1 MVGKKEKKFT
11 RYTVLIVIMV
21 IVFTA
26 ISSKLVILQIL
37 DGETYAEKANN
48 KSIREIPEAA
58 PRGNILDKNGSVLA
72 SSNIAYILVYNQT
85 DESDK
90 HFFDTMSKVF
100 DLLDKNGETQKDDFE
115 LKINPFSF
123 QFRGDDEETKR
134 ALEIKFKTDRGFA
147 DEIKN
152 KLYKGK
158 KGELTK
164 AEKAKVDEEL
174 LKITPEETFKKLVKQ
189 YKIDDKKYTIDQQRR
204 FMIIKD
210 TLKMNS
216 FSGYKPA
223 VVANN
228 IKKDTAF
235 KFYQLL
241 NDFPGIDV
249 TTQPMRS
256 YPNGEVASSVL
267 GYISKIG
274 AGDDKYAEKGYDT
287 STDYVGQSG
296 IEAAFEDR
304 LKGSKGGE
312 IVKLNKQGRILER
325 LGKRD
330 PYPGQTV
337 QLTIDKDVQAATE
350 KALDDRMNYL
360 RANPSEQLGS
370 YTANAT
376 RGAAVAIDVNTGA
389 VIALASRPGFD
400 PNAFAA
406 PGGLSSDLYN
416 KYYPDVT
423 EEGKEYIE
431 RMGISG
437 ESEEDT
443 LNKLFPVDRSVKGK
457 TVRQDAKDILPK
469 PLFNYAT
476 QSRSMPGST
485 FKMMTAIAGLESGVI
500 TPDFGVDDEMY
511 FDKGGGLSGRVYFRN
526 DGPNGWVDLAKAI
539 EKSSNPYFM
548 TVGKM
553 LRNQYG
559 DDILAKYA
567 WKFGL
572 GADPTSDSKKSTGI
586 EIPEAF
592 GQVYNLWSLKNSYSQ
607 TYLWTTMEKLKA
619 GSDDRGNK
627 FTPID
632 LYDRDSDSSKIK
644 SIKGDIK
651 KQIQSSIKDGEKA
664 FNKDTY
670 KSLISSLIQTD
681 PQYKD
686 KNISEKEIKSMIS
699 AIYYVTVSDANS
711 QIRAG
716 FSMYDA
722 SIGQGIDA
730 FTPVQIANYIAT
742 IANGGTRYSVHL
754 VDKFLDANGKL
765 IEQVKPEVAEKTG
778 VKPETLE
785 AVKAGMNAVN
795 EKGTAAQAFQ
805 GFTIPTAGKTGTATI
820 ANDQGDFGRTDTAV
834 YVGFAPSDKPQIA
847 VCVMLYDGGH
857 GSGAA
862 YVARSMYESYFKI
875 NTNTKSNTNSDSNN
889 TAASDN
895 N

>member
-1 MVGKKEKKFT
+1 MEGKKERKFT
-11 RYTVLIVIMV
+11 RYTALIVIMV
-21 IVFTA
+21 IIFTA
-26 ISSKLVILQIL
+26 IASRLFFLQIL
-37 DGETYAEKANN
+37 DGESYNEKANN

-72 SSNIAYILVYNQT
+72 KSIQTYTLVYNQT
-85 DESDK
+85 DESNK
-90 HFFDTMSKVF
+90 YFFDTMVKVF
-100 DLLDKNGETQKDDFE
+100 DILDKNGETQKDDFE
-115 LKINPFSF
+115 LKVNPYSF
-123 QFRGDDEETKR
+123 QFRGDDDKTKR

-158 KGELTK
+158 KSELTS
-164 AEKAKVDEEL
+164 AEKAKVEEEL

-189 YKIDDKKYTIDQQRR
+189 YKIDDKKYSVDQQRR

-223 VVANN
+223 VVATN

-235 KFYQLL
+235 KFIQML
-241 NDFPGIDV
+241 NNFPGIDV
-249 TTQPMRS
+249 TTQPMRT
-256 YPNGEVASSVL
+256 YPNGEVASAVL

-274 AGDDKYAEKGYDT
+274 SNDDKYTEKGYDA
-287 STDYVGQSG
+287 STDYIGKAG
-296 IEAAFEDR
+296 IESAFEDR

-312 IVKLNKQGRILER
+312 IVKLNKQGRILEE

-330 PYPGQTV
+330 PYPGQTI

-350 KALDDRMNYL
+350 KALDDRMKYL
-360 RANPSEQLGS
+360 RANPSEQQGS

-416 KYYPDVT
+416 TYYPDIA
-423 EEGKEYIE
+423 EAGKQYIE
-431 RMGISG
+431 RMGIAG
-437 ESEEDT
+437 GGEEDT
-443 LNKLFPVDRSVKGK
+443 LNKLFPVDKSVKGK

-500 TPDFGVDDEMY
+500 TPDYGVDDEGY
-511 FDKGGGLSGRVYFRN
+511 FDKGGGKAGRVYFTT
-526 DGPNGWVDLAKAI
+526 DGANGWVDLARAI

-548 TVGKM
+548 TVGKL
-553 LRNQYG
+553 LRNACG

-572 GADPTSDSKKSTGI
+572 GADPTSANANYSTGL

-592 GQVYNLWSLKNSYSQ
+592 GQVYNSWSLKNAYSQ
-607 TYLWTTMEKLKA
+607 TYLWTTMETLKA
-619 GSDDRGNK
+619 GSDNRGNK
-627 FTPID
+627 FTSID
-632 LYDRDSDSSKIK
+632 LYDRDGDSSKVKGIK
-644 SIKGDIK
+644 SDIK
-651 KQIQSSIKDGEKA
+651 KQIQSAIKDGDKA

-670 KSLISSLIQTD
+670 KNLINNLVQED

-686 KNISEKEIKSMIS
+686 KNISDKEMKSIIN

-730 FTPVQIANYIAT
+730 FTPVQLANYIAT
-742 IANGGTRYSVHL
+742 IANGGTRYNVHL
-754 VDKFLDANGKL
+754 VDKFLDADGKL
-765 IEQVKPEVAEKTG
+765 IEQVKPEIAEKTG
-778 VKPETLE
+778 VKQSTLE
-785 AVKAGMNAVN
+785 AVRAGMTAVN
-795 EKGTAAQAFQ
+795 EKGTAAAAFA
-805 GFTIPTAGKTGTATI
+805 GFSIPTAGKTGTATI
-820 ANDQGDFGRTDTAV
+820 ANDQDTFGRTDTAV
-834 YVGFAPSDKPQIA
+834 YVGFAPSDKPEIA

-857 GSGAA
+857 GGGAA
-862 YVARSMYESYFKI
+862 YVARSMYESYFKLS
-875 NTNTKSNTNSDSNN
+875 SNSNSNSNNSDN
-889 TAASDN
+889 
-895 N
+895 

>member
-1 MVGKKEKKFT
+1 MEGKKERKFT
-11 RYTVLIVIMV
+11 RYTALIVIM
-21 IVFTA
+21 IIIFTA
-26 ISSKLVILQIL
+26 IASKLFILQIL
-37 DGETYAEKANN
+37 NGETYKEKANN
-48 KSIREIPEAA
+48 KSIREIPDPA
-58 PRGNILDKNGSVLA
+58 PRGNILDKNGAVLA
-72 SSNIAYILVYNQT
+72 SSTRTYILIYNQT

-90 HFFDTMSKVF
+90 YFFDTMGKVF
-100 DLLDKNGETQKDDFE
+100 DVLDKNGETQKDDFE
-115 LKINPFSF
+115 LKVNPFSF
-123 QFRGDDEETKR
+123 QFRGDDDETKR
-134 ALEIKFKTDRGFA
+134 ILEIKFKTDRGLA

-152 KLYKGK
+152 KLYKDK
-158 KGELTK
+158 KDKLTK
-164 AEKAKVDEEL
+164 AEQAKVDEEL

-189 YKIDDKKYTIDQQRR
+189 YKIDDKKYSLDQQRR

-241 NDFPGIDV
+241 NEFPGIDV

-256 YPNGEVASSVL
+256 YPNGELASSIL

-274 AGDDKYAEKGYDT
+274 SNDDKYTEKGYDT
-287 STDYVGQSG
+287 STDYIGQSG
-296 IEAAFEDR
+296 IESAFEDR

-312 IVKLNKQGRILER
+312 IAKLNKQGRIIEQ

-330 PYPGQTV
+330 PYPGQTI
-337 QLTIDKDVQAATE
+337 QLTIDKDVQKATE
-350 KALDDRMNYL
+350 DALDQKMKEL
-360 RANPSEQLGS
+360 RENPSAQQGS

-406 PGGLSSDLYN
+406 PGGLSSDLY
-416 KYYPDVT
+416 KQYYPDVNET
-423 EEGKEYIE
+423 GKQYIE
-431 RMGISG
+431 QMGIAG
-437 ESEEDT
+437 QSEEDT
-443 LNKLFPVDRSVKGK
+443 LNKLFPVDTSVKGK
-457 TVRQDAKDILPK
+457 TVRQDIKDILPK

-485 FKMMTAIAGLESGVI
+485 FKPMTAIAGLESGVI

-511 FDKGGGLSGRVYFRN
+511 FDKGGGIAGRVYFRN

-553 LRNQYG
+553 LRNAYG

-592 GQVYNLWSLKNSYSQ
+592 GQVYNSWSLKNTYSQ
-607 TYLWTTMEKLKA
+607 TYLWKAMEFLKA
-619 GSDDRGNK
+619 GEDDRGNK
-627 FTPID
+627 CTPID
-632 LYDRDSDSSKIK
+632 LYDRDGDSSKIK
-644 SIKGDIK
+644 TAKSDIK
-651 KQIQSSIKDGEKA
+651 QQIQSAIKEGDKA
-664 FNKDTY
+664 FNKDNC
-670 KSLISSLIQTD
+670 KKLISNLIEVD

-686 KNISEKEIKSMIS
+686 KNISEKEINSMIS
-699 AIYYVTVSDANS
+699 IIYSTAVSDANS

-765 IEQVKPEVAEKTG
+765 IEQTKPEVAEETG

-785 AVKAGMNAVN
+785 AVKAGMTAVN
-795 EKGTAAQAFQ
+795 EKGTAAEAFK
-805 GFTIPTAGKTGTATI
+805 GFSIPTAGKTGTATI
-820 ANDQGDFGRTDTAV
+820 SNDQESIGRTDTAV

-847 VCVMLYDGGH
+847 VCVMIYDGGH

-875 NTNTKSNTNSDSNN
+875 NTNSSSTS
-889 TAASDN
+889 AASGN

>member
-1 MVGKKEKKFT
+1 MEGKKERKFT
-11 RYTVLIVIMV
+11 RYTALIVIMV
-21 IVFTA
+21 IIFTA
-26 ISSKLVILQIL
+26 IAGKLFFLQIL
-37 DGETYAEKANN
+37 DGQSYSEKANN

-58 PRGNILDKNGSVLA
+58 PRGSILDKNGSVLA
-72 SSNIAYILVYNQT
+72 SSSVIYALVYNQT

-90 HFFDTMSKVF
+90 YFFDTMSKVF
-100 DLLDKNGETQKDDFE
+100 DILDKSGETQKDDFE
-115 LKINPFSF
+115 LKVNPYNF
-123 QFRGDDEETKR
+123 QFRGDDDKTKR

-152 KLYKGK
+152 KLYKNK
-158 KGELTK
+158 KDKLTE
-164 AEKAKVDEEL
+164 AEKAKIDEEL

-189 YKIDDKKYTIDQQRR
+189 YKIDDKKYSVDEQRR

-223 VVANN
+223 VVATN
-228 IKKDTAF
+228 IKKETAF
-235 KFYQLL
+235 KFIQML

-249 TTQPMRS
+249 TTQPMRT

-274 AGDDKYAEKGYDT
+274 SNDDKYTEKGYDA
-287 STDYVGQSG
+287 STDYIGQSG
-296 IEAAFEDR
+296 IESAFEDR
-304 LKGSKGGE
+304 LKGSKGGK
-312 IVKLNKQGRILER
+312 IVKLNKQGRILEE

-330 PYPGQTV
+330 PYPGQTI

-350 KALDDRMNYL
+350 KALDDRMKYL
-360 RANPSEQLGS
+360 RANPAEQQGS

-389 VIALASRPGFD
+389 IVALASRPGFD

-416 KYYPDVT
+416 TYYPDIA
-423 EEGKEYIE
+423 EAGKRYIE
-431 RMGISG
+431 NMGISG
-437 ESEEDT
+437 DSEEDT
-443 LNKLFPVDRSVKGK
+443 LNKLFPVDKSVKGK

-500 TPDFGVDDEMY
+500 TPDFGVDDEAK
-511 FDKGGGLSGRVYFRN
+511 FDKGGNNWAHFDT

-548 TVGKM
+548 EVGKR
-553 LRNQYG
+553 LRNKYN

-572 GADPTSDSKKSTGI
+572 GADPTSNSTKSTGI

-592 GQVYNLWSLKNSYSQ
+592 GQVFNSWSLKNTYSQ
-607 TYLWTTMEKLKA
+607 TYLWTTMETLKA
-619 GSDDRGNK
+619 GSDDKGNK
-627 FTPID
+627 FTAID
-632 LYDRDSDSSKIK
+632 LYDRDGDSSKVK
-644 SIKGDIK
+644 SIKSDIK
-651 KQIQSSIKDGEKA
+651 KQIQSSIKDGDKA

-670 KSLISSLIQTD
+670 KSLINNLVQED

-686 KNISEKEIKSMIS
+686 KNISDKEMKSIIN
-699 AIYYVTVSDANS
+699 AIYYVAVSDANS

-730 FTPVQIANYIAT
+730 FTPVQLANYIAT
-742 IANGGTRYSVHL
+742 IANGGTRYNVHL

-778 VKPETLE
+778 VKQETLD

-820 ANDQGDFGRTDTAV
+820 ANDQESFGRTDTAV
-834 YVGFAPSDKPQIA
+834 YVGFAPSDKPEIA

-862 YVARSMYESYFKI
+862 YVARSMFESYFKVGS
-875 NTNTKSNTNSDSNN
+875 SNTSKSDTSTQN
-889 TAASDN
+889 
-895 N
+895 